1 MTASADGRIPGAP
14 GDGYSRGPG
23 DRYSGAPGDR
33 YSGDAA
39 SDHSVGEL
47 IGNISNDLSQLFRQ
61 EVELA
66 KAEVKVEAAKA
77 GKAAGMLG
85 GAGFAGYLAVVL
97 LSFAA
102 VFGLANVMDPGWAA
116 LIVAVV
122 WAVIGAIL
130 YARGRSKLKT
140 VDPMPRRTVDTI
152 KEDAQWLKNPTG

>member
-1 MTASADGRIPGAP
+1 MTAPYAGE
-14 GDGYSRGPG
+14 
-23 DRYSGAPGDR
+23 DRTEQVQET
-33 YSGDAA
+33 
-39 SDHSVGEL
+39 SVGEM

-66 KAEVKVEAAKA
+66 KVELKQEAGKA

-97 LSFAA
+97 LSFAL
-102 VFGLANVMDPGWAA
+102 VFGLGNVMDLGWAA
-116 LIVAVV
+116 LIVAVIWGIV
-122 WAVIGAIL
+122 GAVL
-130 YARGRSKLKT
+130 YANGRKKLKA

>member
-1 MTASADGRIPGAP
+1 VTAPQSHERTDEV
-14 GDGYSRGPG
+14 GDTSI
-23 DRYSGAPGDR
+23 
-33 YSGDAA
+33 
-39 SDHSVGEL
+39 GEL

-61 EVELA
+61 EVDLA
-66 KAEVKVEAAKA
+66 KAELKQEAAKA

-102 VFGLANVMDPGWAA
+102 VFGLANVIDAGWAA

-122 WAVIGAIL
+122 WGVIGAVL
-130 YARGRSKLKT
+130 YVSGRSKLKT
-140 VDPMPRRTVDTI
+140 VDPMPRRTVDTL

>member
-1 MTASADGRIPGAP
+1 VTTPAP
-14 GDGYSRGPG
+14 RDTSEQAAETSIGD
-23 DRYSGAPGDR
+23 
-33 YSGDAA
+33 
-39 SDHSVGEL
+39 L

-66 KAEVKVEAAKA
+66 KAEVKHEASKA

-102 VFGLANVMDPGWAA
+102 VFGLANVMDAGWAA
-116 LIVAVV
+116 LIVAAV
-122 WAVIGAIL
+122 WAVIGGVL
-130 YARGRSKLKT
+130 FVTGRGRLKT
-140 VDPMPRRTVDTI
+140 IDPVPHRTVDTL